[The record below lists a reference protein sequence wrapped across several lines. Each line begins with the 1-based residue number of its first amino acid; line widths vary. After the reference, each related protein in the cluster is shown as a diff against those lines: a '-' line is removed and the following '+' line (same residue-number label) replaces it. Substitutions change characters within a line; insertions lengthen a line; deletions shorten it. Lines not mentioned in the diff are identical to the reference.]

1 MQSPSVGRRMPIG
14 YGVLRAF
21 ILVAVALALSS
32 CAVPRPGAAVETQA
46 PRQPYYSF
54 WPHEV
59 SDLKPDPGIKYGV
72 LQNGMRYAIMR
83 GTQPAGAVSLRLRIA
98 AGSLQEKDQQ
108 RGLAHFLEHMAFNGS
123 KNVPEGEFVKL
134 LQRKGLAF
142 GAHTNAYTST
152 NETVYMLELP
162 KNADD
167 LIDTGLMLFREVGG
181 NLTLDPKA
189 IEREKGVVLAEQRSR
204 NTPEYRALE
213 ARWKLW
219 YEGQRLADRLP
230 IGLKETI
237 ETASRDELLDY
248 YQRNYRPERTLL
260 VVVGDIDVAE
270 VEQKIVRNFA
280 DWKGQGPDTPDPD
293 MGAPRK
299 RGLTGSVV
307 TEKNLPEA
315 VTVNWFRPS
324 RPDADTAASRTHDA
338 RWWMA
343 NTIMNRRLERLAR
356 GANPPFISASVGF
369 SRERGVIETFSLSVS
384 SRPGSWREAL
394 AAAEQELRRAI
405 EHGVSAAEIEREIKE
420 WRAGLEDAARSASTR
435 QSSRLASAIV
445 SSFDGHT
452 VETSPADEL
461 ALFAAYAPTLTPA
474 AVQAGLRELVGGEGP
489 VVVLSTSEPVP
500 DGAAAVTAA
509 FAASSRTPVAAPLER
524 SARTFPY
531 ENFGP
536 AGKVASRRV
545 VEDLGLSLIQFEN
558 GVRLNFKPTEF
569 DRDTAYVTV
578 RFGGGFLS
586 LPRDRIGLYWMLPFA
601 FSEGGLRKLTTD
613 ELEEALAGRIVSMSA
628 SLADDAFVFSGST
641 NGKDLSLQMQLLA
654 AYATDPAYRP
664 EGLQRQLTSAEDDL
678 RQFNSSP
685 GRVLSREL
693 SSLLRGGDRRW
704 KFPSLA
710 NLQSITMKDVEVIL
724 GEALAEAPIE
734 VSIVGD
740 VSEDDAIR
748 AVAATFGALKSRPT
762 EFRPPA
768 GARDVAFPKGGGKFV
783 FTHEGAVDQ
792 ALAYVAWRGTGL
804 YPDTRR
810 ARTLS
815 LLREILK
822 VRLTEEFREA
832 QGAAYSPSAGA
843 SFSYVFPSF
852 GFISA
857 SSETRPELVEGF
869 FRTLD
874 EVVAEIT
881 SGKLTDDVIERA
893 RQPLV
898 KALEKN
904 RLGNGFWA
912 NVSADLQSDPRGI
925 DAIRS
930 QISDIRT
937 ITRTELVEVAR
948 ATLVPEARLE
958 IRVLPKVNGASGSK

>member
-1 MQSPSVGRRMPIG
+1 MEISR
-14 YGVLRAF
+14 GVWRAVV
-21 ILVAVALALSS
+21 LVAMTLALAS
-32 CAVPRPGAAVETQA
+32 CVTPRPGAAVATQA
-46 PRQPYYSF
+46 PLQPYYSF
-54 WPHEV
+54 WPHEI

-72 LQNGMRYAIMR
+72 LPNGMRYAIMR

-98 AGSLQEKDQQ
+98 AGSLQENDAQ

-123 KNVPEGEFVKL
+123 KNVAEGEFVKL

-152 NETVYMLELP
+152 NETVYTLELP
-162 KNADD
+162 KNTDD
-167 LIDTGLMLFREVGG
+167 LVNTGLMLFREVGE

-219 YEGQRLADRLP
+219 YAGQRLADRLP

-237 ETASRDELLDY
+237 QAATRESLLDY

-260 VVVGDIDVAE
+260 VVVGDIDVEKVA
-270 VEQKIVRNFA
+270 QKIASRFA
-280 DWKGQGPDTPDPD
+280 DWKGQGPDTQDPD
-293 MGAPRK
+293 MGSPQQ
-299 RGLTGSVV
+299 RGLTGAVV
-307 TEKNLPEA
+307 VEKNLPEA
-315 VTVNWFRPS
+315 VTINWFRPS
-324 RPDADTAASRTHDA
+324 ARDADTAASRTHDA

-356 GANPPFISASVGF
+356 GASPPFISAAVGYN
-369 SRERGVIETFSLSVS
+369 RERGVIETFSLSVS
-384 SRPGSWREAL
+384 SRPGSWRVAL
-394 AAAEQELRRAI
+394 AAAEQELRRAL
-405 EHGVSAAEIEREIKE
+405 EHGFSAAEIERELKE

-435 QSSRLASAIV
+435 QSSSLANAILA
-445 SSFDGHT
+445 SFDGHT

-461 ALFAAYAPTLTPA
+461 TLFQSYAPTLTPA
-474 AVQAGLRELVGGEGP
+474 AVQAGLRELVAGEGP
-489 VVVLSTSEPVP
+489 VVVLSTSEPVV
-500 DGAAAVTAA
+500 DGPAAVTAA
-509 FAASSRTPVAAPLER
+509 FETSTRTPVAAPAER

-531 ENFGP
+531 EAFGP
-536 AGKVASRRV
+536 VGQVASRRV
-545 VEDLGLSLIQFEN
+545 VEDLGFSLIQFDN
-558 GVRLNFKPTEF
+558 GVRLNFKRTEF

-578 RFGGGFLS
+578 RFVGGFLS
-586 LPRDRIGLYWMLPFA
+586 LPRDRVGLYWMLPFA

-628 SLADDAFVFSGST
+628 GLADDAFVFNGST
-641 NGKDLSLQMQLLA
+641 NGKDLRLQMQLLA
-654 AYATDPAYRP
+654 AFATDPAYRP
-664 EGLQRQLTSAEDDL
+664 EGLERQLTSAEDDL
-678 RQFNSSP
+678 KQFNASP

-710 NLQSITMKDVEVIL
+710 NLKSITMNDIEAIL
-724 GEALAEAPIE
+724 APALATAPIE
-734 VSIVGD
+734 ISIVGD
-740 VSEDDAIR
+740 VSEDSAIS
-748 AVAATFGALKSRPT
+748 AVAATFGALNPRPT
-762 EFRPPA
+762 EFKPPA

-783 FTHEGAVDQ
+783 FVHEGAADQ
-792 ALAYVAWRGTGL
+792 ALAYVAWPGTGF
-804 YPDTRR
+804 YADTRR

-815 LLREILK
+815 LLREVLK

-857 SSETRPELVEGF
+857 SSETRPDLVEGF

-874 EVVAEIT
+874 EVVAEIS

-893 RQPLV
+893 REPLV

-912 NVSADLQSDPRGI
+912 GVSADLQSEPRGI

-930 QISDIRT
+930 QISDVRT
-937 ITRTELVEVAR
+937 ITRSELVDAAR
-948 ATLVPEARLE
+948 TTLTPKGRLE
-958 IRVLPKVNGASGSK
+958 IRVLPKTDGTSGRK